1 MTSGVLD
8 PAELPRRSPV
18 YRELKDAG
26 ARFIESYGG
35 AVAEDFEMGGH
46 DEVARDQFTSET

>member
-26 ARFIESYGG
+26 ARFVESYGG
-35 AVAEDFEMGGH
+35 AVAEDFDTLQRQRGDGGR
-46 DEVARDQFTSET
+46 VRAL